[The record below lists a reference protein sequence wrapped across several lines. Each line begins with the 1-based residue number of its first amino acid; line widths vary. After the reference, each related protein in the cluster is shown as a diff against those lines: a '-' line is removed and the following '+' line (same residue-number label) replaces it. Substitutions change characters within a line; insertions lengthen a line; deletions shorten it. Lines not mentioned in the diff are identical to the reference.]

1 MNRSPP
7 VASASS
13 SDQPLKNGDQEQSQ
27 SSGAVKRSN
36 ATNVSIRGDKASI
49 FVDWIKVSALLILV

>member
-36 ATNVSIRGDKASI
+36 ATNEGLSYGSRQGATRRQ
-49 FVDWIKVSALLILV
+49 WP